1 MGLAGVSPNQV
12 PAGGGDQTR
21 GAVHNIWARGR
32 SSQSWK
38 HFYNGYISRERE
50 ESIYNTSIED
60 HWGCITL
67 HRVGLRGLLWPCD
80 TCAGCHA
87 RAPSI
92 PGVWHNCDHITQH
105 SPMTGPRTW
114 REKSPP
120 PPGYWARS
128 WQLVSAVITSLM
140 CLQSSLQGAAWCQ
153 TSVRWLRW
161 C

>member
-12 PAGGGDQTR
+12 TAGGGDQTQ

-60 HWGCITL
+60 HWGLYNALHESGACYDHVTL
-67 HRVGLRGLLWPCD
+67 V
-80 TCAGCHA
+80 
-87 RAPSI
+87 
-92 PGVWHNCDHITQH
+92 PGVMPGLHPSRVCDIIVTT
-105 SPMTGPRTW
+105 SLSTW

-128 WQLVSAVITSLM
+128 W
-140 CLQSSLQGAAWCQ
+140 
-153 TSVRWLRW
+153 
-161 C
+161 